1 MSPFNTCVLIP
12 FIHMWGVAMSS
23 LPAFLPRLGLG
34 SYFNSTVE
42 TTVFAPRG
50 GNAAIDCAVGNL
62 GDSTVREEYSVYT

>member
-1 MSPFNTCVLIP
+1 
-12 FIHMWGVAMSS
+12 MWMWKCRYY
-23 LPAFLPRLGLG
+23 LPASPSGSG